1 MDPSVIEIH
10 FFTGA
15 TLTQSCHEYYDKALE
30 VLEQGYKIADNMLE
44 ENNPLTAQCL
54 MYIGILMLEQAKE
67 KKALEGT
74 GSKILSPK
82 FLRQ

>member
-1 MDPSVIEIH
+1 MEPSVIEIH

-15 TLTQSCHEYYDKALE
+15 TLTQSSNEYYDKALE
-30 VLEQGYKIADNMLE
+30 ALEQGYKIADNMLE

-54 MYIGILMLEQAKE
+54 MYIGLLKLEQAKE
-67 KKALEGT
+67 NKALEGT
-74 GSKILSPK
+74 GPKIWSPK